1 MKKPIITVDGP
12 AGAGKSTVSR
22 ILAKKMNLVY
32 LDTGAMYRAVALQ
45 ADRMQIS
52 HDQGQKLYEMCN
64 KTNIYFIKKGDDSLI
79 FIDNEDVSA
88 EIRKPEMDMLASSI
102 SAVREVR
109 EAMTDLQRKIG
120 KNGGLVAEGR
130 DMGTVVFPDADY
142 KFFITATPEIRAGR
156 RYEERIARNEAVS
169 RMEVEADILK
179 RDKQDQS
186 RELAPLKPAEDAV
199 IIDTSDMGIE
209 QVIEKILLNMDMP
222 FK

>member
-1 MKKPIITVDGP
+1 MKKPIITIDGP

-45 ADRMQIS
+45 ANRMQIR
-52 HDQGQKLYEMCN
+52 HDEGQKLFEMCN
-64 KTNIYFIKKGDDSLI
+64 KINIHFIRKGDDLLI
-79 FIDNEDVSA
+79 FIDNEDVSK

-102 SAVREVR
+102 SAVKEVR
-109 EAMTDLQRKIG
+109 KAMTDLQQKIG
-120 KNGGLVAEGR
+120 KNGGLIAEGR

-142 KFFITATPEIRAGR
+142 KFFITASPDIRAGR
-156 RYEERIARNEAVS
+156 RYEERVARNETVS
-169 RMEVEADILK
+169 RNEVEADIIK

-209 QVIEKILLNMDMP
+209 QVIEKILVTMGVP
-222 FK
+222 